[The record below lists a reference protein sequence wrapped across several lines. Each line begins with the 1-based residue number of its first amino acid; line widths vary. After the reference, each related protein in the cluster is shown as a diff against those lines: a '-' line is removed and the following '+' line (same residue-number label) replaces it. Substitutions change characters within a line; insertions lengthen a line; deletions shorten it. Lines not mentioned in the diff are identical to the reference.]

1 MVNGDLGIWLIG
13 DWLTGHQAQ
22 KWVCKSMSIRIRR
35 RLSRNFGQRKWFGQT
50 KRKINFFRSLLARP
64 IERKKTKIKPLCS
77 KKCFICVWKST
88 LTDMNNHPVFNS
100 VRELISQGDADQALQ
115 VLIAFLEKDGAHP
128 ESLHTLRVVEANYRA
143 ARKKETKGIL
153 DFSEAQREYAKT
165 NDALVSIL
173 DDLIAGRK
181 PVPGFKGPGDGGSR
195 NVLLPWLVGGS
206 ILLLVGIL
214 AGLWFTR
221 SSQKDE
227 DQKLVANEAALQ
239 CPKFRP
245 EGFKVLVL
253 EFQKLSGAVSKP
265 ELGIQTRIRDLTER
279 NKVVTDVKILSE
291 KSFDSITPS
300 LQEATALGSQCQADM
315 VIWGQYEPLDNSISV
330 DIRYAFTAAD
340 WPPGVA
346 METFK
351 NVTEIKADQMKI
363 TNLDEA
369 VFRLCTAMA
378 LHENRID
385 LAEKWLNKLQQP
397 NNREIEWKKMLEK
410 KWPTF
415 PDYWT
420 FWHWTLDMIQ
430 QVLDF

>member
-1 MVNGDLGIWLIG
+1 
-13 DWLTGHQAQ
+13 
-22 KWVCKSMSIRIRR
+22 
-35 RLSRNFGQRKWFGQT
+35 
-50 KRKINFFRSLLARP
+50 
-64 IERKKTKIKPLCS
+64 
-77 KKCFICVWKST
+77 
-88 LTDMNNHPVFNS
+88 MNNHPVFNS

-115 VLIAFLEKDGAHP
+115 VLIAFLEKDGAQP

-165 NDALVSIL
+165 NDALISIL

-181 PVPGFKGPGDGGSR
+181 PVPGFKGTGDGGSR
-195 NVLLPWLVGGS
+195 SMLLPWLAGGS

-227 DQKLVANEAALQ
+227 DQKLLANEAALQ

-300 LQEATALGSQCQADM
+300 LQEATALGNQCQADM
-315 VIWGQYEPLDNSISV
+315 VIWGHYEPMDNSISV

-397 NNREIEWKKMLEK
+397 NEREIAWKKMLEK
-410 KWPTF
+410 K
-415 PDYWT
+415 
-420 FWHWTLDMIQ
+420 
-430 QVLDF
+430 